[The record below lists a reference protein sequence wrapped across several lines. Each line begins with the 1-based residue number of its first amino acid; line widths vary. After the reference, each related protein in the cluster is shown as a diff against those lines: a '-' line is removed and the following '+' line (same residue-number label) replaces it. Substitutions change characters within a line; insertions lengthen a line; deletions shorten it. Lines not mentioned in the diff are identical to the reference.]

1 MKTRT
6 VATGLLVS
14 VLALLCAGCTTVR
27 DPRQAA
33 LAKAQRFYDAGRYSK
48 ALQATELAEA
58 SANLDPKH
66 AAQALVLRGRCLEAL
81 GQREPAEAH
90 YRYVVDQYPTS
101 ELVAQARAAVQ
112 RLDVDAAA
120 NAPQAGGEDLAE
132 WGFLEEVVLEY
143 PDIRYPDLALGLG
156 VGGTVVV
163 AFQVNEDGQAT
174 QIRVLSAP
182 HPLLGGAAIDAI
194 SQARIDPT
202 MLGLTDRS
210 ALPAL
215 RQTKINFELE

>member
-1 MKTRT
+1 MF
-6 VATGLLVS
+6 ATGALVA
-14 VLALLCAGCTTVR
+14 LALLATGCASVR
-27 DPRQAA
+27 DPRAAA
-33 LAKAQRFYDAGRYSK
+33 LVKAQRFYDAGRYAK

-58 SANLDPKH
+58 SANPDPQL
-66 AAQALVLRGRCLEAL
+66 AAQVLVLRGQCLEAL
-81 GQREPAEAH
+81 GQQEPAEAH

-101 ELVAQARAAVQ
+101 DLVARARAEVT
-112 RLDVDAAA
+112 RLDVDAVAIAA
-120 NAPQAGGEDLAE
+120 KPESEELSE

-143 PDIRYPDLALGLG
+143 PDIRYPELALGLG

-163 AFQVNEDGQAT
+163 AFQVNENGQAT

-194 SQARIDPT
+194 SRARIDPT